1 MQTVLRCHMEA
12 FAAIGGVPN
21 EILYDRMKTAV
32 IGEAGGSIVYNR
44 ALVDF
49 ARHYGYQ
56 PKACR
61 PYRAKTKGKVERPYR
76 YIREDFFLARSFR
89 NLDDLNA
96 QLGYWLDSVA
106 NPRVPAVSDLLREIR
121 PAPLPTFEV
130 RFETPAG
137 GWFTAAQ
144 KAELWERWKNG
155 QSAAAISRALE
166 RKNKTGV
173 ERIVV
178 LHGGIGPAPRR
189 RALAALRFE
198 EREEISRGI
207 AVGRSIR
214 QIAQGLG
221 RAPSTVS
228 REIRRNGG
236 SQAYRA
242 NRADRRARERALRPK
257 PCRLALYS
265 ALRWRVAQKLA
276 LQWSPQQISG
286 WLKQEFPTH
295 QDMQISHEAIYR
307 SLFIQTRGVLKKEL
321 AAQLRTARRMRHPK
335 SHNAKSGQ
343 GHILDMVS
351 IRERPAE
358 IEDRAVPGHWEGDL
372 LTGANDT
379 HIATL
384 VERNTRFTM
393 LIKIPRKDTTTVV
406 AALAKHISQLP
417 EELRRSL
424 TWDQGKEM
432 HAHKRFTVA
441 TNVQV
446 YFCDPRSPWQRGS
459 NENTNGLL
467 RQYLPRGTDFSRISQ
482 SYLNA
487 IALRLNQRPRKTL
500 GFQTPADRLQA
511 VLH

>member
-1 MQTVLRCHMEA
+1 MQTGL
-12 FAAIGGVPN
+12 IGVP
-21 EILYDRMKTAV
+21 
-32 IGEAGGSIVYNR
+32 GS
-44 ALVDF
+44 
-49 ARHYGYQ
+49 
-56 PKACR
+56 
-61 PYRAKTKGKVERPYR
+61 
-76 YIREDFFLARSFR
+76 
-89 NLDDLNA
+89 
-96 QLGYWLDSVA
+96 
-106 NPRVPAVSDLLREIR
+106 
-121 PAPLPTFEV
+121 
-130 RFETPAG
+130 
-137 GWFTAAQ
+137 
-144 KAELWERWKNG
+144 
-155 QSAAAISRALE
+155 
-166 RKNKTGV
+166 
-173 ERIVV
+173 
-178 LHGGIGPAPRR
+178 
-189 RALAALRFE
+189 
-198 EREEISRGI
+198 
-207 AVGRSIR
+207 GR
-214 QIAQGLG
+214 
-221 RAPSTVS
+221 RAPSLVVWRCTA
-228 REIRRNGG
+228 RYDGAWRR
-236 SQAYRA
+236 S
-242 NRADRRARERALRPK
+242 
-257 PCRLALYS
+257 
-265 ALRWRVAQKLA
+265 LA

-321 AAQLRTARRMRHPK
+321 SAQLRTARRMRHPK

-358 IEDRAVPGHWEGDL
+358 IEDRAVPGHWGRRPSYRSERHAHRYPRRAQYHSRCSSRSPARTRRL
-372 LTGANDT
+372 L
-379 HIATL
+379 L
-384 VERNTRFTM
+384 LR
-393 LIKIPRKDTTTVV
+393 
-406 AALAKHISQLP
+406 LP
-417 EELRRSL
+417 STSASCLKELRRSL

>member
-1 MQTVLRCHMEA
+1 MGLH
-12 FAAIGGVPN
+12 
-21 EILYDRMKTAV
+21 
-32 IGEAGGSIVYNR
+32 
-44 ALVDF
+44 
-49 ARHYGYQ
+49 ARI
-56 PKACR
+56 C
-61 PYRAKTKGKVERPYR
+61 
-76 YIREDFFLARSFR
+76 
-89 NLDDLNA
+89 
-96 QLGYWLDSVA
+96 
-106 NPRVPAVSDLLREIR
+106 
-121 PAPLPTFEV
+121 
-130 RFETPAG
+130 
-137 GWFTAAQ
+137 FTAAQ

-166 RKNKTGV
+166 RRNKTGV

-178 LHGGIGPAPRR
+178 LHGGIAPAPRR
-189 RALAALRFE
+189 RALAALRLE

-207 AVGRSIR
+207 AASRSIR

-236 SQAYRA
+236 RQGYRA
-242 NRADRRARERALRPK
+242 NQADRRTWERALRPK
-257 PCRLALYS
+257 PCRLALHRK
-265 ALRWRVAQKLA
+265 LRWRVAQKLA
-276 LQWSPQQISG
+276 LQWSPEQVSG
-286 WLKQEFPTH
+286 WLKQEFPTD

-307 SLFIQTRGVLKKEL
+307 SIFIQTRGVLKKEL
-321 AAQLRTARRMRHPK
+321 TAHLRTARRMRRPK
-335 SHNAKSGQ
+335 GHNAKSGQ

-358 IEDRAVPGHWEGDL
+358 VEDRAVPGHWEGDL

-393 LIKIPRKDTTTVV
+393 LVRIPRKDTTTVV
-406 AALAKHISQLP
+406 AKLAKHIRKLP
-417 EELRRSL
+417 KELRRSL

-441 TNVQV
+441 TDVQV

-467 RQYLPRGTDFSRISQ
+467 RQYFPRGTDFSR
-482 SYLNA
+482 
-487 IALRLNQRPRKTL
+487 T
-500 GFQTPADRLQA
+500 
-511 VLH
+511 